1 MTCDRFLRLPEVIER
16 TSLSR
21 RSIYRRM
28 KDGTFPEQ
36 VVLSANT
43 VAWRESEI
51 VAWMAAPMEWRKAA
65 PDLQPRRPGGIA
77 GGIA

>member
-1 MTCDRFLRLPEVIER
+1 MTDHFLRLPEVMAR

-28 KDGTFPEQ
+28 GEGTFPRSVPLGEN
-36 VVLSANT
+36 S

-51 VAWMAAPMEWRKAA
+51 VEWMREPMGWGRAA
-65 PDLQPRRPGGIA
+65 
-77 GGIA
+77 